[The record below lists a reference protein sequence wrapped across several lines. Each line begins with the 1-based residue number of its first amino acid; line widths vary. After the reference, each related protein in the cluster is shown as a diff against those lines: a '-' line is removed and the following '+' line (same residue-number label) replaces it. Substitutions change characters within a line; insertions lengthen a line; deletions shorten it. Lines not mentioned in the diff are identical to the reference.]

1 MIRYAQYIVSILAL
15 FAFSACSF
23 EEVELP
29 AGSNSLND
37 NVVTIMGRVAHY
49 TDYEVTTRGAKQG
62 DETKIT
68 STALAIFKLNNGG
81 TALDGNCVYYQNS
94 IQNELVFTIDRAN
107 FDRNARY
114 AIYAFANIPGM
125 SSFRRGS
132 SLADMLK
139 VATEVKGIDVPS
151 NGFPMMGSL
160 GDTFSANFD
169 KDGQVFIL
177 APSNGDD
184 LTAPTVNGNAQNVLT
199 IPMKSLYAKMNFNIS
214 VRPDQSV
221 EGNYAPQ
228 FTLTS
233 YKLKDVSESVDCDN
247 STETVVIEEFGG
259 LPIAGNLSA
268 SGANSINFSFYLPER
283 LLTPETS
290 AKDYVYPFG
299 KGSDVREE
307 DKKYMQRYK
316 SKLLGS
322 SQKATH
328 IEISGRYRD
337 HQNHYY
343 NVTYTIYLGK
353 DNYSDFNI
361 LRNSEYNNYITIKG
375 IHDTDDQGEGTVSL
389 DHRVNVE
396 RTQPAIINL
405 HRETLLDSHFEVRP
419 LRIIASGI
427 DGIGDINA
435 IMVEVLESSTTNW
448 MRIERS
454 GGVGTS
460 AEGKDVYITTGVSKG
475 KRKYFTYNLVSGKNA
490 SGVNDSSGY
499 SLANST
505 SVTVPL
511 SSSTDDCVWIYVDEC
526 LDEGDEVRTG
536 QIKLTYG
543 STKSGSFVPTTN
555 AAFPPV
561 VYTINQRKLFPV
573 TYGGRKYNIEYH
585 EEYLHNYDSDDEYL
599 QTEYEGMAW
608 GLDGVQLSYDKQAIL
623 IHNSGME
630 SLTSPIK
637 TAVLKNSPYY
647 DFYLTRDFVKSTY
660 YFAND
665 NEYNNLVHEY
675 NGYNFCN
682 DIIAEVNSTKHSSN
696 TSDDI
701 KQLTLAQEP
710 KSAIEYCYNKNKRDA
725 NGNVVLNNNTGW
737 YLPAIDE
744 TEGIMMSTYG
754 DNQMSYAR
762 FKDFQNK
769 YYWSS
774 QPAYYQNIIFGDRS
788 LGDRMGYYMIDNVNY
803 ARSTRVNFL
812 GGDPNSP
819 QNYTKAESG
828 MEKNTYF
835 YYMHITF
842 KSTWS
847 DWLETTLDASNTYKV
862 EDLVKN
868 NGNVAGGSAN
878 GTRFQFSWSNNTSS
892 ATESVYPPQYEEGY
906 KHRLNSKARVRC
918 VRKK

>member
-15 FAFSACSF
+15 FAFAACSF
-23 EEVELP
+23 EEVDLP
-29 AGSNSLND
+29 AGPESLNG
-37 NVVTIMGRVAHY
+37 NVVTVMGRVAHY

-62 DETKIT
+62 PETKIT
-68 STALAIFKLNNGG
+68 STALAIFKLKDDG
-81 TALDGNCVYYQNS
+81 TALDGNCVYYQQS
-94 IQNELVFTIDRAN
+94 IQNELVFTIDRTN
-107 FDRNARY
+107 FSANARY

-132 SLADMLK
+132 SLAEMLK
-139 VATEVKGIDVPS
+139 VATEVKGIDVPA

-160 GDTFSANFD
+160 GDTFSSNFD
-169 KDGQVFIL
+169 KDDQVFIL
-177 APSNGDD
+177 APTNASNE

-214 VRPDQSV
+214 VRPEQTV
-221 EGNYAPQ
+221 EGNYVPQ
-228 FTLTS
+228 FTLTG

-247 STETVVIEEFGG
+247 STETEVIEELGG
-259 LPIAGNLSA
+259 LPIVGNLSA

-283 LLTPETS
+283 LLTPETL

-435 IMVEVLESSTTNW
+435 IMVEVLEPSTTNW

-499 SLANST
+499 PLANST

-543 STKSGSFVPTTN
+543 SANSGSFVPTTN
-555 AAFPPV
+555 AAFPPI

-573 TYGGRKYNIEYH
+573 TYEGRKYNIEYH
-585 EEYLHNYDSDDEYL
+585 EEYLHNYDSDDSYL

-608 GLDGVQLSYDKQAIL
+608 GLGGVQLSYDKQAIL

-630 SLTSPIK
+630 SLTKNIK
-637 TAVLKNSPYY
+637 NALLDYSPYY

-682 DIIAEVNSTKHSSN
+682 DIIAEVNSTEHSSN
-696 TSDDI
+696 ASDDI

-725 NGNVVLNNNTGW
+725 NGNVVLNNKTGW

-744 TEGIMMSTYG
+744 TEEIMMSRYNDG
-754 DNQMSYAR
+754 NAYSYAR
-762 FKDFQNK
+762 FEDFQDK

-774 QPAYYQNIIFGDRS
+774 QPAFYKNIFLLDRTYITP
-788 LGDRMGYYMIDNVNY
+788 GDRMGHYMTDNVNC
-803 ARSTRVNFL
+803 ARATKVLFK
-812 GGDPNSP
+812 GGDPNNSA
-819 QNYTKAESG
+819 NYTAAESG
-828 MEKNTYF
+828 MVAQTYYQYIYF
-835 YYMHITF
+835 
-842 KSTWS
+842 
-847 DWLETTLDASNTYKV
+847 
-862 EDLVKN
+862 
-868 NGNVAGGSAN
+868 VAGGSVWQ
-878 GTRFQFSWSNNTSS
+878 GYPDVKS
-892 ATESVYPPQYEEGY
+892 ATPYIVSEIATETKPYTFTWQNNDVNQTTEYLYPPKFQDGY
-906 KHRLNSKARVRC
+906 KPRNSKARVRC